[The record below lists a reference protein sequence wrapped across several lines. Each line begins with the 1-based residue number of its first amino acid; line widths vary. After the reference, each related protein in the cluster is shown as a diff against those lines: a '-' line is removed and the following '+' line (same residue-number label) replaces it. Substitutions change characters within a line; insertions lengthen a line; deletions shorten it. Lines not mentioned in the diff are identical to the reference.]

1 MLLLKRGEF
10 TERSRR
16 NETES
21 EFFFACKRSCVHWGN
36 VPYTCSTI
44 VVFFYNLVHS
54 FMFVNFTQV
63 TMK

>member
-21 EFFFACKRSCVHWGN
+21 EFFFSHAKGVVYIGVMFR
-36 VPYTCSTI
+36 TI
-44 VVFFYNLVHS
+44 VVFFYNLAHS